1 MPSWGVHLGIAN
13 KVLKNIDNIDKN
25 LFMFGNVTP
34 DINNGYVIKNVSKII
49 AHKITHYDGEK
60 DFKGYRR
67 FYIKYAKY
75 IQDPVILGSLTHLMT
90 DYYYNNITYTKKAIW
105 DEKRESIIGVKLNN
119 GKQIKCN
126 KEELRKLKRNDF
138 RIYADYV
145 YKNSKFE
152 DLKFDEKIL
161 SVNQIVDEFAITKKE
176 SEETIQYINKYIN
189 GEKFIIDMC
198 EKHEYLMYTKQEME
212 NMEKECVQFITEF
225 LKRIKNIIIGK
236 TAGFC
241 YGVKEY
247 IESLKK
253 EIEEFD
259 FSNYKVTSIYIGGG
273 TPSYIDSIYIVE
285 ILSELK
291 EKLKCNLIEF
301 KDIEI
306 TIEVNPGTVDTKKL
320 NDYKKSGIN
329 RLSIGLQSTKN
340 DILKKIGRIHTYQEF
355 LEIYKLARETGF
367 KNINIDLMIGIPEQ
381 KIGDL
386 KNTLQDIIKLEPEHI
401 SVYSLII
408 EENTPIE
415 KMLENGEIKLPD
427 EDLERNMYWYV
438 KNTLELNGYNHYEI
452 SNFAKLGK
460 ESRHN
465 LNCWNQEEYI
475 GFGVAAHSYLNGI
488 RFSNTINVEEYIQH
502 IENNR
507 KEENIQ
513 IEESQSLEDKKNE
526 FMMLGFRKIQ
536 GVDIARFKEK
546 FIDNPIFLYRENLNK
561 LVEEGL
567 IEVDLNHIKLTN
579 KGIDLANL
587 VFEEFVDDC

>member
-1 MPSWGVHLGIAN
+1 MLNELGIYIHIPFCKQKCYYCDFVSYSN
-13 KVLKNIDNIDKN
+13 K
-25 LFMFGNVTP
+25 
-34 DINNGYVIKNVSKII
+34 
-49 AHKITHYDGEK
+49 
-60 DFKGYRR
+60 
-67 FYIKYAKY
+67 
-75 IQDPVILGSLTHLMT
+75 
-90 DYYYNNITYTKKAIW
+90 
-105 DEKRESIIGVKLNN
+105 
-119 GKQIKCN
+119 C
-126 KEELRKLKRNDF
+126 
-138 RIYADYV
+138 
-145 YKNSKFE
+145 
-152 DLKFDEKIL
+152 
-161 SVNQIVDEFAITKKE
+161 
-176 SEETIQYINKYIN
+176 SE
-189 GEKFIIDMC
+189 
-198 EKHEYLMYTKQEME
+198 
-212 NMEKECVQFITEF
+212 
-225 LKRIKNIIIGK
+225 
-236 TAGFC
+236 
-241 YGVKEY
+241 VKEY

-367 KNINIDLMIGIPEQ
+367 KNINIDLMIGIPGQ

-502 IENNR
+502 LENNG

-546 FIDNPIFLYRENLNK
+546 FIDNPIFLYREKLNK

>member
-1 MPSWGVHLGIAN
+1 MLNELGIYIHIPFCKQKCYYCDFVSYSN
-13 KVLKNIDNIDKN
+13 K
-25 LFMFGNVTP
+25 
-34 DINNGYVIKNVSKII
+34 
-49 AHKITHYDGEK
+49 
-60 DFKGYRR
+60 
-67 FYIKYAKY
+67 
-75 IQDPVILGSLTHLMT
+75 
-90 DYYYNNITYTKKAIW
+90 
-105 DEKRESIIGVKLNN
+105 
-119 GKQIKCN
+119 C
-126 KEELRKLKRNDF
+126 
-138 RIYADYV
+138 
-145 YKNSKFE
+145 
-152 DLKFDEKIL
+152 
-161 SVNQIVDEFAITKKE
+161 
-176 SEETIQYINKYIN
+176 SE
-189 GEKFIIDMC
+189 
-198 EKHEYLMYTKQEME
+198 
-212 NMEKECVQFITEF
+212 
-225 LKRIKNIIIGK
+225 
-236 TAGFC
+236 
-241 YGVKEY
+241 VKEY

-320 NDYKKSGIN
+320 NDYKKLGIN

-355 LEIYKLARETGF
+355 LKIYKLARETGF
-367 KNINIDLMIGIPEQ
+367 KNINIDLMIGIPGQ

-475 GFGVAAHSYLNGI
+475 GFGVAAHSYLNDI

-546 FIDNPIFLYRENLNK
+546 FIDNPIFLYREKLNK

>member
-1 MPSWGVHLGIAN
+1 MLNELGIYIHIPFCKQKCYYCDFVSYSN
-13 KVLKNIDNIDKN
+13 K
-25 LFMFGNVTP
+25 
-34 DINNGYVIKNVSKII
+34 
-49 AHKITHYDGEK
+49 
-60 DFKGYRR
+60 
-67 FYIKYAKY
+67 
-75 IQDPVILGSLTHLMT
+75 
-90 DYYYNNITYTKKAIW
+90 
-105 DEKRESIIGVKLNN
+105 
-119 GKQIKCN
+119 C
-126 KEELRKLKRNDF
+126 
-138 RIYADYV
+138 
-145 YKNSKFE
+145 
-152 DLKFDEKIL
+152 
-161 SVNQIVDEFAITKKE
+161 
-176 SEETIQYINKYIN
+176 SE
-189 GEKFIIDMC
+189 
-198 EKHEYLMYTKQEME
+198 
-212 NMEKECVQFITEF
+212 
-225 LKRIKNIIIGK
+225 
-236 TAGFC
+236 
-241 YGVKEY
+241 VKEY

-320 NDYKKSGIN
+320 NDYKKLGIN

-367 KNINIDLMIGIPEQ
+367 KNINIDLMIGIPGQ
-381 KIGDL
+381 KIEDL

-408 EENTPIE
+408 EENTPIK

-546 FIDNPIFLYRENLNK
+546 FIDNPIFLYREKLNK

>member
-1 MPSWGVHLGIAN
+1 MLNELGIYIHIPFCKQKCYYCDFVSYSN
-13 KVLKNIDNIDKN
+13 K
-25 LFMFGNVTP
+25 
-34 DINNGYVIKNVSKII
+34 
-49 AHKITHYDGEK
+49 
-60 DFKGYRR
+60 
-67 FYIKYAKY
+67 
-75 IQDPVILGSLTHLMT
+75 
-90 DYYYNNITYTKKAIW
+90 
-105 DEKRESIIGVKLNN
+105 
-119 GKQIKCN
+119 C
-126 KEELRKLKRNDF
+126 
-138 RIYADYV
+138 
-145 YKNSKFE
+145 
-152 DLKFDEKIL
+152 
-161 SVNQIVDEFAITKKE
+161 
-176 SEETIQYINKYIN
+176 SE
-189 GEKFIIDMC
+189 
-198 EKHEYLMYTKQEME
+198 
-212 NMEKECVQFITEF
+212 
-225 LKRIKNIIIGK
+225 
-236 TAGFC
+236 
-241 YGVKEY
+241 VKEY

-320 NDYKKSGIN
+320 NDYKKLGIN

-367 KNINIDLMIGIPEQ
+367 KNINIDLMIGIPGQ

-408 EENTPIE
+408 EENTPIK
-415 KMLENGEIKLPD
+415 KMLENGEIKLSD

>member
-1 MPSWGVHLGIAN
+1 MLNELGIYIHIPFCKQKCYYCDFVSYSN
-13 KVLKNIDNIDKN
+13 K
-25 LFMFGNVTP
+25 
-34 DINNGYVIKNVSKII
+34 
-49 AHKITHYDGEK
+49 
-60 DFKGYRR
+60 
-67 FYIKYAKY
+67 
-75 IQDPVILGSLTHLMT
+75 
-90 DYYYNNITYTKKAIW
+90 
-105 DEKRESIIGVKLNN
+105 
-119 GKQIKCN
+119 C
-126 KEELRKLKRNDF
+126 
-138 RIYADYV
+138 
-145 YKNSKFE
+145 
-152 DLKFDEKIL
+152 
-161 SVNQIVDEFAITKKE
+161 
-176 SEETIQYINKYIN
+176 SEI
-189 GEKFIIDMC
+189 
-198 EKHEYLMYTKQEME
+198 
-212 NMEKECVQFITEF
+212 
-225 LKRIKNIIIGK
+225 
-236 TAGFC
+236 
-241 YGVKEY
+241 KEY

-320 NDYKKSGIN
+320 NDYKKLGIN

-367 KNINIDLMIGIPEQ
+367 KNINIDLMIGIPGQ

>member
-1 MPSWGVHLGIAN
+1 MLNELGIYIHIPFCKQKCYYCDFVSYSN
-13 KVLKNIDNIDKN
+13 K
-25 LFMFGNVTP
+25 
-34 DINNGYVIKNVSKII
+34 
-49 AHKITHYDGEK
+49 
-60 DFKGYRR
+60 
-67 FYIKYAKY
+67 
-75 IQDPVILGSLTHLMT
+75 
-90 DYYYNNITYTKKAIW
+90 
-105 DEKRESIIGVKLNN
+105 
-119 GKQIKCN
+119 C
-126 KEELRKLKRNDF
+126 
-138 RIYADYV
+138 
-145 YKNSKFE
+145 
-152 DLKFDEKIL
+152 
-161 SVNQIVDEFAITKKE
+161 
-176 SEETIQYINKYIN
+176 SE
-189 GEKFIIDMC
+189 
-198 EKHEYLMYTKQEME
+198 
-212 NMEKECVQFITEF
+212 
-225 LKRIKNIIIGK
+225 
-236 TAGFC
+236 
-241 YGVKEY
+241 VKEY

-367 KNINIDLMIGIPEQ
+367 KNINIDLMIGIPGQ

-502 IENNR
+502 LENNR

-546 FIDNPIFLYRENLNK
+546 FIDNPIFLYRKNLNK

>member
-1 MPSWGVHLGIAN
+1 MLNELGIYIHIPFCKQKCYYCDFVSYSN
-13 KVLKNIDNIDKN
+13 K
-25 LFMFGNVTP
+25 
-34 DINNGYVIKNVSKII
+34 
-49 AHKITHYDGEK
+49 
-60 DFKGYRR
+60 
-67 FYIKYAKY
+67 
-75 IQDPVILGSLTHLMT
+75 
-90 DYYYNNITYTKKAIW
+90 
-105 DEKRESIIGVKLNN
+105 
-119 GKQIKCN
+119 C
-126 KEELRKLKRNDF
+126 
-138 RIYADYV
+138 
-145 YKNSKFE
+145 
-152 DLKFDEKIL
+152 
-161 SVNQIVDEFAITKKE
+161 
-176 SEETIQYINKYIN
+176 SE
-189 GEKFIIDMC
+189 
-198 EKHEYLMYTKQEME
+198 
-212 NMEKECVQFITEF
+212 
-225 LKRIKNIIIGK
+225 
-236 TAGFC
+236 
-241 YGVKEY
+241 VKEY

-355 LEIYKLARETGF
+355 LKIYKLARETGF
-367 KNINIDLMIGIPEQ
+367 KNINIDLMIGIPGQ

>member
-1 MPSWGVHLGIAN
+1 MLNELGIYIHIPFCKQKCYYCDFVSYSN
-13 KVLKNIDNIDKN
+13 K
-25 LFMFGNVTP
+25 
-34 DINNGYVIKNVSKII
+34 
-49 AHKITHYDGEK
+49 
-60 DFKGYRR
+60 
-67 FYIKYAKY
+67 
-75 IQDPVILGSLTHLMT
+75 
-90 DYYYNNITYTKKAIW
+90 
-105 DEKRESIIGVKLNN
+105 
-119 GKQIKCN
+119 C
-126 KEELRKLKRNDF
+126 
-138 RIYADYV
+138 
-145 YKNSKFE
+145 
-152 DLKFDEKIL
+152 
-161 SVNQIVDEFAITKKE
+161 
-176 SEETIQYINKYIN
+176 SE
-189 GEKFIIDMC
+189 
-198 EKHEYLMYTKQEME
+198 
-212 NMEKECVQFITEF
+212 
-225 LKRIKNIIIGK
+225 
-236 TAGFC
+236 
-241 YGVKEY
+241 VKEY

-320 NDYKKSGIN
+320 NDYKKLGIN

-367 KNINIDLMIGIPEQ
+367 KNINIDLMIGIPGQ

-452 SNFAKLGK
+452 SNFSKLGK

-502 IENNR
+502 LENNR

-546 FIDNPIFLYRENLNK
+546 FIDNPIFLYREKLNK

>member
-1 MPSWGVHLGIAN
+1 MLNELGIYIHIPFCKQKCYYCDFVSYSN
-13 KVLKNIDNIDKN
+13 K
-25 LFMFGNVTP
+25 
-34 DINNGYVIKNVSKII
+34 
-49 AHKITHYDGEK
+49 
-60 DFKGYRR
+60 
-67 FYIKYAKY
+67 
-75 IQDPVILGSLTHLMT
+75 
-90 DYYYNNITYTKKAIW
+90 
-105 DEKRESIIGVKLNN
+105 
-119 GKQIKCN
+119 C
-126 KEELRKLKRNDF
+126 
-138 RIYADYV
+138 
-145 YKNSKFE
+145 
-152 DLKFDEKIL
+152 
-161 SVNQIVDEFAITKKE
+161 
-176 SEETIQYINKYIN
+176 SE
-189 GEKFIIDMC
+189 
-198 EKHEYLMYTKQEME
+198 
-212 NMEKECVQFITEF
+212 
-225 LKRIKNIIIGK
+225 
-236 TAGFC
+236 
-241 YGVKEY
+241 VKEY

-355 LEIYKLARETGF
+355 LEISKLARETGF
-367 KNINIDLMIGIPEQ
+367 KNINIDLMIGIPGQ

>member
-1 MPSWGVHLGIAN
+1 MLNELGIYIHIPFCKQKCYYCDFVSYSN
-13 KVLKNIDNIDKN
+13 K
-25 LFMFGNVTP
+25 
-34 DINNGYVIKNVSKII
+34 
-49 AHKITHYDGEK
+49 
-60 DFKGYRR
+60 
-67 FYIKYAKY
+67 
-75 IQDPVILGSLTHLMT
+75 
-90 DYYYNNITYTKKAIW
+90 
-105 DEKRESIIGVKLNN
+105 
-119 GKQIKCN
+119 C
-126 KEELRKLKRNDF
+126 
-138 RIYADYV
+138 
-145 YKNSKFE
+145 
-152 DLKFDEKIL
+152 
-161 SVNQIVDEFAITKKE
+161 
-176 SEETIQYINKYIN
+176 SE
-189 GEKFIIDMC
+189 
-198 EKHEYLMYTKQEME
+198 
-212 NMEKECVQFITEF
+212 
-225 LKRIKNIIIGK
+225 
-236 TAGFC
+236 
-241 YGVKEY
+241 VKEY

-259 FSNYKVTSIYIGGG
+259 FSNYKITSIYIGGG

-306 TIEVNPGTVDTKKL
+306 TIEVNPGTVDAKKL
-320 NDYKKSGIN
+320 NDYKKLGIN

-367 KNINIDLMIGIPEQ
+367 KNINIDLMIGIPGQ

>member
-1 MPSWGVHLGIAN
+1 MLNELGIYIHIPFCKQKCYYCDFVSYSN
-13 KVLKNIDNIDKN
+13 K
-25 LFMFGNVTP
+25 
-34 DINNGYVIKNVSKII
+34 
-49 AHKITHYDGEK
+49 
-60 DFKGYRR
+60 
-67 FYIKYAKY
+67 
-75 IQDPVILGSLTHLMT
+75 
-90 DYYYNNITYTKKAIW
+90 
-105 DEKRESIIGVKLNN
+105 
-119 GKQIKCN
+119 C
-126 KEELRKLKRNDF
+126 
-138 RIYADYV
+138 
-145 YKNSKFE
+145 
-152 DLKFDEKIL
+152 
-161 SVNQIVDEFAITKKE
+161 
-176 SEETIQYINKYIN
+176 SE
-189 GEKFIIDMC
+189 
-198 EKHEYLMYTKQEME
+198 
-212 NMEKECVQFITEF
+212 
-225 LKRIKNIIIGK
+225 
-236 TAGFC
+236 
-241 YGVKEY
+241 VKEY

-367 KNINIDLMIGIPEQ
+367 KNINIDLMIGIPGQ

-386 KNTLQDIIKLEPEHI
+386 KNTLQNIIKLEPEHI

>member
-1 MPSWGVHLGIAN
+1 MLNELGIYIHIPFCKQKCYYCDFVSYSN
-13 KVLKNIDNIDKN
+13 K
-25 LFMFGNVTP
+25 
-34 DINNGYVIKNVSKII
+34 
-49 AHKITHYDGEK
+49 
-60 DFKGYRR
+60 
-67 FYIKYAKY
+67 
-75 IQDPVILGSLTHLMT
+75 
-90 DYYYNNITYTKKAIW
+90 
-105 DEKRESIIGVKLNN
+105 
-119 GKQIKCN
+119 C
-126 KEELRKLKRNDF
+126 
-138 RIYADYV
+138 
-145 YKNSKFE
+145 
-152 DLKFDEKIL
+152 
-161 SVNQIVDEFAITKKE
+161 
-176 SEETIQYINKYIN
+176 SE
-189 GEKFIIDMC
+189 
-198 EKHEYLMYTKQEME
+198 
-212 NMEKECVQFITEF
+212 
-225 LKRIKNIIIGK
+225 
-236 TAGFC
+236 
-241 YGVKEY
+241 VKEY

-546 FIDNPIFLYRENLNK
+546 FIDNPIFLYREKLNK